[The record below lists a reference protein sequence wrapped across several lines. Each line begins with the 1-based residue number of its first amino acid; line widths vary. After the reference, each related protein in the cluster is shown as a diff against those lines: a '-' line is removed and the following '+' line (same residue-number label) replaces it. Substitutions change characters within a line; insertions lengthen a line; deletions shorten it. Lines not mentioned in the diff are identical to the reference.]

1 MTTPINL
8 TQLRKRAEDNGT
20 EPYTGVETPALL
32 ALIDTAEAA
41 IEVAANGFN
50 AGLCVDGEYDDHYC
64 TQCGQASPMEEEP
77 RDHLTTCPGIH
88 LRETLNH
95 YTTTP

>member
-8 TQLRKRAEDNGT
+8 TQLRADYGIQSGEHVHCPHCG
-20 EPYTGVETPALL
+20 EGYPAGYPHGLYEANTIIL

-41 IEVAANGFN
+41 IAADNYAKRHGLRFN
-50 AGLCVDGEYDDHYC
+50 D
-64 TQCGQASPMEEEP
+64 
-77 RDHLTTCPGIH
+77 R

-95 YTTTP
+95 YVHTP